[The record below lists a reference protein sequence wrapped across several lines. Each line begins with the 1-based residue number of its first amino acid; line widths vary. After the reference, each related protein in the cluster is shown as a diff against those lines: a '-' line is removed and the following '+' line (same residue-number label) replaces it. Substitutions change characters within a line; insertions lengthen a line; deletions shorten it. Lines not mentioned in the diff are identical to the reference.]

1 MEAAQSTSEPTP
13 AWQDAGS
20 APQDAQDP
28 GALKEHPEILVGAAF
43 AGGLALA
50 GLLRWLDR

>member
-1 MEAAQSTSEPTP
+1 MEAAQSSSQP
-13 AWQDAGS
+13 AS
-20 APQDAQDP
+20 AWPVDEQPSSGAES
-28 GALKEHPEILVGAAF
+28 GALDEHPEILVGAAF